1 MDCQRLLRDRLK
13 GWANWRR
20 TMCAVLLLSLAAAV
34 LHALATSGKAGDDD
48 ETESTV
54 NAPSRVSVQDG
65 MTVLRLDEAARQ
77 NVGIEIAR
85 PETAPPLQ
93 IVIAY
98 GSILDAGHLTQLRNS
113 YLSAKMQVQTAE
125 AKLAVARAAFE
136 RAKTLNATSQAVS
149 LAVLQSAEGD
159 FEVNQATLAAA
170 QSSLAT
176 TAASAEQ
183 TWGSVLGK
191 GLIDGAPLI
200 ENLIV
205 RHIYLVKVTLPP
217 GVTVAK
223 PPATASAEFEGQKE
237 AQLDFISLATATDP
251 KIQGP
256 SYFYSVPAES
266 GLLPGMNVVVP
277 VPTEAIE
284 DGFVVP
290 QSAVIWLEGKAW
302 LYLRNGADT
311 FVRREI
317 AVDTPAPDGGYM
329 VRGLPPDA
337 RIVVRG
343 AQMLLSEEFRAQVT
357 APGDQD

>member
-1 MDCQRLLRDRLK
+1 MDCQRLLHDGLQR
-13 GWANWRR
+13 WANWRR
-20 TMCAVLLLSLAAAV
+20 MVCAVFLLTFALGV
-34 LHALATSGKAGDDD
+34 LYAIATSSKAKDDD
-48 ETESTV
+48 QAESTV
-54 NAPSRVSVQDG
+54 SVLSRVSVQDG
-65 MTVLRLDEAARQ
+65 MTVLTLDEAARQ
-77 NVGIEIAR
+77 NDGIETAH
-85 PETAPPLQ
+85 PEPAPPLQ
-93 IVIAY
+93 TVIAY
-98 GSILDAGHLTQLRNS
+98 GSILDAGQLTQLRNT
-113 YLSAKMQVQTAE
+113 YLSAKMLVQTAE
-125 AKLAVARAAFE
+125 AKLTVARAAFE
-136 RAKTLNATSQAVS
+136 RAKTLNTTSQAVS

-176 TAASAEQ
+176 SAASAEQ
-183 TWGSVLGK
+183 AWGSVLGK
-191 GLIDGAPLI
+191 ALIEGAPLV

-205 RHIYLVKVTLPP
+205 RRNFLVKVTLPP
-217 GVTVAK
+217 GATVAK
-223 PPATASAEFEGQKE
+223 PPATASVEFEGQKE

-251 KIQGP
+251 KIQGA

-266 GLLPGMNVVVP
+266 GLLPGMNVAVP
-277 VPTEAIE
+277 MPKEAIE

-302 LYLRNGADT
+302 VYLGKGADT

-317 AVDTPAPDGGYM
+317 AADTPAPDGGYI
-329 VRGLPPDA
+329 VRGLLSDA